1 MQEVISFGDDYNDLE
16 MIHACGIGV
25 AMGDARSAVQDAA
38 DYVTGLCSKDGI
50 ANALLHYGLIDEGCI
65 HEAVSK

>member
-1 MQEVISFGDDYNDLE
+1 
-16 MIHACGIGV
+16 
-25 AMGDARSAVQDAA
+25 MGDARSAVQDAA